1 MNAYITNKEKQPPL
15 PSWAKRNVHVILPPH
30 LSKRN
35 VHVIGE
41 NYEMVVGFFRFFACS
56 KFLIFFSLVLF
67 YFGEKILGWT
77 WLIRQSG
84 TWQGRM
90 RWSQVG
96 GKNFLVGWACP
107 FFNAYPSLN
116 KTIAPRPI
124 QVEGKQSP
132 HPLFFPFHL
141 LIFIMFTKIRQI
153 KARANNRVDFDL
165 GHIYYYLK

>member
-1 MNAYITNKEKQPPL
+1 MATIVNSRRGPIIMHHKGCLNLYLEPFQVILRCFILNNECTHNKQEKQNHHP
-15 PSWAKRNVHVILPPH
+15 N

-107 FFNAYPSLN
+107 FFNTYPCL
-116 KTIAPRPI
+116 
-124 QVEGKQSP
+124 Q
-132 HPLFFPFHL
+132 
-141 LIFIMFTKIRQI
+141 
-153 KARANNRVDFDL
+153 
-165 GHIYYYLK
+165 